1 MHYNAVQNKNSKQKQ
16 KPHHR
21 FHFQEKLLPKQVI
34 ICTLTR
40 LRHPSHP
47 LPIHQLIVIPS
58 YSAPHPCPFV
68 CPKWKRGGRGRL
80 TIGGSVGWE
89 CATPGIFSS
98 EAIEVKK
105 MKNELRS
112 LEILHRHLGMRYRHF
127 VSKKKKKHKQIY
139 RISNVALPTRT
150 LGTLYKGARSFTR
163 AALSAPCKWKKIT
176 ELEPLGIDI
185 CLVTDWGGNFYFLV
199 FGGKMESRQA
209 DELGSLIFPALHYR
223 NLLTRSAS

>member
-127 VSKKKKKHKQIY
+127 VSKKKKNTNKFIASQ
-139 RISNVALPTRT
+139 T
-150 LGTLYKGARSFTR
+150 LLSPR
-163 AALSAPCKWKKIT
+163 APSAPYIR
-176 ELEPLGIDI
+176 GRDR
-185 CLVTDWGGNFYFLV
+185 
-199 FGGKMESRQA
+199 SRGQ
-209 DELGSLIFPALHYR
+209 LCQPPASERRLQSWSR
-223 NLLTRSAS
+223 